1 MSQDSVTVDQVH
13 LEKVFPA
20 LRILVAVRLA
30 FSVQVLVPAILA
42 MLLLNFVS
50 GIGRVRQSDPPASTD
65 SAEIG
70 TLPSALLATTS
81 ETLAARDHWFLSL
94 ILDLDQVIRWRT
106 DIPGSPFFRVL
117 LQVLIHSGFAA
128 AICCA
133 AAREFCLQQR
143 TGVINSLRRSR
154 DTARFWA
161 VSPCIA
167 AGLVLIPWFSLQVLK
182 WLFSA
187 IGITAFFPGLTLMLL
202 TSLALL
208 CTLIL
213 IALSYGWLLS
223 LPAIGADFCPGPEG
237 LSRGI
242 SYVLSHPRLASIYAV
257 TLLFSCVFSGAVVR
271 GLSQYA
277 VSMTGYDEISGLNS
291 VSGRWDIASFAG
303 DSFELAVFYCGMT
316 VIYLLLR
323 QREDAVELT
332 ELVDG
337 FFPLHSVP

>member
-1 MSQDSVTVDQVH
+1 MNQDSVTVDQVH

-20 LRILVAVRLA
+20 LKILVAVRLA

-42 MLLLNFVS
+42 MFLLNFAS
-50 GIGRVRQSDPPASTD
+50 GLGRVPQLATS
-65 SAEIG
+65 SAARLARVNG
-70 TLPSALLATTS
+70 TLLENEGIVNKALVVR
-81 ETLAARDHWFLSL
+81 EHWLLTL
-94 ILDLDQVIRWRT
+94 ILDLDQLIRWRS
-106 DIPGSPFFRVL
+106 DLPGSPFLRVL
-117 LQVLIHSGFAA
+117 LQISIHSAFAA

-167 AGLVLIPWFSLQVLK
+167 AALVFIPWLLLQILK

-187 IGITAFFPGLTLMLL
+187 VGIAALLPGLTLMLL
-202 TSLALL
+202 TGLALV
-208 CTLIL
+208 CTVIL
-213 IALSYGWLLS
+213 IAVSCGWLLS
-223 LPAIGADFCPGPEG
+223 LPAIGADCCLGPEG

-242 SYVLSHPRLASIYAV
+242 SYVLSHPLLASTYAV
-257 TLLFSCVFSGAVVR
+257 TLLLSCVFSGAVVR
-271 GLSQYA
+271 GISQYA
-277 VSMTGYDEISGLNS
+277 VSLAGYDPGEGLTE
-291 VSGRWDIASFAG
+291 VTARWDIASFAG
-303 DSFELAVFYCGMT
+303 ESFELAVFYCGMT

-337 FFPLHSVP
+337 FVPSHSA